1 MNGILGNV
9 WNNVFKPEMQGVLD
23 YVSTTKEVEL
33 GADFDVSKAVFNS
46 MPDMIEEGQGL
57 KQIVEDPITFGKAM
71 IDLESGILGH
81 LAPNATAKLDSL
93 FGYEGRADAM
103 DLASQAKADLVKTYG
118 TYDAFKKEFNE
129 KPVSTGAMVL
139 GVGLGLKAATKLAA
153 PSMRQAYNEL
163 ELQVSKGMDTIAD
176 IGQSVDE
183 IYSQNMGMSR
193 LIGHQ
198 GNSTGAIFRELD
210 MNKVGSNTGNSVEG
224 HGIYISGQERT
235 AKQYAGRDDDMLEEF
250 NTLMEL
256 EENPIAREVLDRAA
270 SGYYPATIRTDMLAN
285 LTDPREIA
293 VFNKAMADVEARYD
307 TAMNQI
313 YEIDLTDEAVAT
325 FINREATKLDQTPA
339 VQAEMN
345 RLGLPDDADGAALYA
360 KIRNE
365 MLDEIMMRPNMSIL
379 GLTRKADKMASEYLN
394 MQGIKGMS
402 FNDRFAKA
410 SDKGRGNPDNNP
422 RNYVIYDT
430 DFAKVKK
437 RQNIEIDQNTPSAEG
452 VSYSV
457 EGILDERFATRK
469 SDKDAALAGI
479 LGVDTKIQGESNIF
493 IPDIDLRNLEG
504 FSFVS
509 SYADLSRAGGFLTH
523 VNGTKFPN
531 PVAMKGGQDFMVLPE
546 NVDRNLLWA
555 SHRDATAAIIRQ
567 AGEARKL
574 TGADPLYLPFRMSPK
589 GLDFSHQT
597 TDTMLQS
604 ALAGLN
610 NAQLKHLD
618 KLIKTT
624 SKDLET
630 GQLVNKNWRGIKSD
644 NPLKGTTGAER
655 KAIASIIDVNFR
667 ANRGIYTKG
676 QDNGVLSY
684 PQARI
689 ANTDIKQINATEGTL
704 QNIGQLDLS
713 DNVANRYS
721 NHESYNT
728 GMAGQPVGRF
738 TQDLHLLDLVT
749 DIRNNAGEVIT
760 RDNITPQNIR
770 KLQMMKPPTGV
781 ITHDLLMG
789 LEKQGLL

>member
-1 MNGILGNV
+1 MNGLLSMM
-9 WNNVFKPEMQGVLD
+9 WNNVDAVTDGIFSKMTNINKVKEGD
-23 YVSTTKEVEL
+23 DFSIGTTASNIAPDIYQS
-33 GADFDVSKAVFNS
+33 GAEF
-46 MPDMIEEGQGL
+46 
-57 KQIVEDPITFGKAM
+57 KQILEQPLVFAEEIG
-71 IDLESGILGH
+71 DLATGAIGH
-81 LAPNATAKLDSL
+81 AFPKTTQTLDSL
-93 FGYEGRADAM
+93 FNYTGREENM
-103 DLASQAKADLVKTYG
+103 EKASQAMQGILDTYG
-118 TYDAFKKEFNE
+118 SKEAFLKEFQE
-129 KPVSTGAMVL
+129 RPVSTGAMAL
-139 GVGLGLKAATKLAA
+139 GIGSGLKAVTKLSA
-153 PSMRQAYNEL
+153 PSMRRAYDEMEL
-163 ELQVSKGMDTIAD
+163 AVAQGMDTIAD
-176 IGQSVDE
+176 FGKSIDE
-183 IYSQNMGMSR
+183 IYSQNMGMTR

-210 MNKVGSNTGNSVEG
+210 MNKIGTNTGNSVEG
-224 HGIYISGQERT
+224 YGIYISGQERT
-235 AKQYAGRDDDMLEEF
+235 AKQYAGRDNDMLDEF
-250 NTLMEL
+250 NAMVEL
-256 EENPIAREVLDRAA
+256 QENPIAREVYDRAA

-285 LTDPREIA
+285 LTDPRDIA
-293 VFNKAMADVEARYD
+293 VFNKTIADVEARYD
-307 TAMNQI
+307 TATNQI
-313 YEIDLTDEAVAT
+313 YEIDLDDEAVAT
-325 FINREATKLDQTPA
+325 FINREAKKLDQPPA
-339 VQAEMN
+339 VQAEME
-345 RLGLPDDADGAALYA
+345 RLGLPDDADGAMLYA
-360 KIRNE
+360 SIRNE
-365 MLDEIMMRPNMSIL
+365 MLDEIFMQPNMSML
-379 GLTRKADKMASEYLN
+379 GITRKADKMASEYLN

-402 FNDRFAKA
+402 FNDRFARA
-410 SDKGRGNPDNNP
+410 SNKGRGRPENNP

-437 RQNIEIDQNTPSAEG
+437 RQNIDIDKNTPSKEG
-452 VSYSV
+452 VAYKA
-457 EGILDERFATRK
+457 EGILDPRFATRK
-469 SDKDAALAGI
+469 TDKDALIAGDTD
-479 LGVDTKIQGESNIF
+479 VDYKIQGESNIF
-493 IPDIDLRNLEG
+493 IPDIDLRDLEG

-509 SYADLSRAGGFLTH
+509 SYADLSRAGGYLTH

-618 KLIKTT
+618 KLIRTT

-630 GQLVNKNWRGIKSD
+630 GQMINKNWRGIKSE

-655 KAIASIIDVNFR
+655 KAIAKIIDVNFR
-667 ANRGIYTKG
+667 ANRGIFTKG

-689 ANTDIKQINATEGTL
+689 ANTDPRQLKAKEGTL

-713 DNVANRYS
+713 DNVPNRFS
-721 NHESYNT
+721 NHDSYNT
-728 GMAGQPVGRF
+728 GIAGSPVGRF

-749 DIRNNAGEVIT
+749 DIRNNAGKVIT
-760 RDNITPQNIR
+760 RDNITPQDIR

>member
-9 WNNVFKPEMQGVLD
+9 WNNVLKPEMQGVLD
-23 YVSTTKEVEL
+23 MVSTTKEVEL
-33 GADFDVSKAVFNS
+33 GDDFDVPKALFNT
-46 MPDMIEEGQGL
+46 MPDVIEEASTI
-57 KQIVEDPITFGKAM
+57 KQIAEDPITFGKAM
-71 IDLESGILGH
+71 IDLEAGILGH

-103 DLASQAKADLVKTYG
+103 KLASEAKADIIDQFG
-118 TYDAFKKEFNE
+118 SYDAFKKTLNE
-129 KPVSTGAMVL
+129 KPVSTSLAVL
-139 GVGLGLKAATKLAA
+139 GIGAGLKAATKLTA
-153 PSMRQAYNEL
+153 PSMRRAYDEMEL
-163 ELQVSKGMDTIAD
+163 AVAKGMDTIAD
-176 IGQSVDE
+176 FGKSVDE
-183 IYSQNMGMSR
+183 IYSQNMGMTR

-210 MNKVGSNTGNSVEG
+210 MNKIGTNTGNSVEG
-224 HGIYISGQERT
+224 YGIYISGQERT
-235 AKQYAGRDDDMLEEF
+235 AKQYAGRDNDMLDEF
-250 NTLMEL
+250 NAMVEL
-256 EENPIAREVLDRAA
+256 QENPIAREVYDRAA

-285 LTDPREIA
+285 LTDPRDIA
-293 VFNKAMADVEARYD
+293 VFNKTIADVEARYD
-307 TAMNQI
+307 TATNQI
-313 YEIDLTDEAVAT
+313 YEIDLDDEAVAT
-325 FINREATKLDQTPA
+325 FINREAKKLDQPPA
-339 VQAEMN
+339 VQAEME
-345 RLGLPDDADGAALYA
+345 RLGLPDDADGAMLYA
-360 KIRNE
+360 TIRNE
-365 MLDEIMMRPNMSIL
+365 MLEEIAMQPNMSML

-410 SDKGRGNPDNNP
+410 SDKGRGRPENNP

-437 RQNIEIDQNTPSAEG
+437 RQNIDIDKNTPTKEG
-452 VSYSV
+452 VAYKA
-457 EGILDERFATRK
+457 EGILDPRFATRK
-469 SDKDAALAGI
+469 TDKDALIAGDTD
-479 LGVDTKIQGESNIF
+479 VDYKIQGESNIF
-493 IPDIDLRNLEG
+493 IPDIDLRDLEG

-509 SYADLSRAGGFLTH
+509 SYADLSRAGGYLTH

-618 KLIKTT
+618 KLIRTT

-630 GQLVNKNWRGIKSD
+630 GQMINKNWRGIKSE

-655 KAIASIIDVNFR
+655 KAIAKIIDVNFR
-667 ANRGIYTKG
+667 ANRGIFTKG

-689 ANTDIKQINATEGTL
+689 ANTDPRQLKAKEGTL

-713 DNVANRYS
+713 DNVPNRFS
-721 NHESYNT
+721 NHDSYNT
-728 GMAGQPVGRF
+728 GIAGSPVGRF

-749 DIRNNAGEVIT
+749 DIRNNAGKVIT
-760 RDNITPQNIR
+760 RDNITPQDIR

>member
-1 MNGILGNV
+1 
-9 WNNVFKPEMQGVLD
+9 
-23 YVSTTKEVEL
+23 
-33 GADFDVSKAVFNS
+33 
-46 MPDMIEEGQGL
+46 
-57 KQIVEDPITFGKAM
+57 
-71 IDLESGILGH
+71 
-81 LAPNATAKLDSL
+81 
-93 FGYEGRADAM
+93 
-103 DLASQAKADLVKTYG
+103 
-118 TYDAFKKEFNE
+118 
-129 KPVSTGAMVL
+129 
-139 GVGLGLKAATKLAA
+139 
-153 PSMRQAYNEL
+153 
-163 ELQVSKGMDTIAD
+163 
-176 IGQSVDE
+176 
-183 IYSQNMGMSR
+183 
-193 LIGHQ
+193 
-198 GNSTGAIFRELD
+198 
-210 MNKVGSNTGNSVEG
+210 
-224 HGIYISGQERT
+224 
-235 AKQYAGRDDDMLEEF
+235 
-250 NTLMEL
+250 
-256 EENPIAREVLDRAA
+256 
-270 SGYYPATIRTDMLAN
+270 
-285 LTDPREIA
+285 
-293 VFNKAMADVEARYD
+293 
-307 TAMNQI
+307 
-313 YEIDLTDEAVAT
+313 
-325 FINREATKLDQTPA
+325 
-339 VQAEMN
+339 
-345 RLGLPDDADGAALYA
+345 
-360 KIRNE
+360 
-365 MLDEIMMRPNMSIL
+365 
-379 GLTRKADKMASEYLN
+379 
-394 MQGIKGMS
+394 
-402 FNDRFAKA
+402 
-410 SDKGRGNPDNNP
+410 
-422 RNYVIYDT
+422 
-430 DFAKVKK
+430 
-437 RQNIEIDQNTPSAEG
+437 
-452 VSYSV
+452 
-457 EGILDERFATRK
+457 
-469 SDKDAALAGI
+469 
-479 LGVDTKIQGESNIF
+479 
-493 IPDIDLRNLEG
+493 
-504 FSFVS
+504 VS